1 MHTSKSVQN
10 TEDPEIIRH
19 FKAGEVLHLFTNQDK
34 IPHDGDGTTLVFD
47 NISLSFVPEKGTAV
61 IGLDVAEYL
70 SFIEHR
76 PLLTSLA
83 AFMRLK
89 MSDLVTNH
97 IYFEGVS
104 PSKVSAVYHL
114 FHLVICHVVKCHVT
128 SVRLSVFLN
137 AYVSVY
143 ASVSLCVYLS
153 VT

>member
-1 MHTSKSVQN
+1 
-10 TEDPEIIRH
+10 
-19 FKAGEVLHLFTNQDK
+19 
-34 IPHDGDGTTLVFD
+34 
-47 NISLSFVPEKGTAV
+47 
-61 IGLDVAEYL
+61 
-70 SFIEHR
+70 
-76 PLLTSLA
+76 
-83 AFMRLK
+83 MRLK